1 MFVKICG
8 LLTPEHVDAAIEAGA
23 DAVGF
28 VLAPDSPRSVTAE
41 EARALVDHVNSRVM
55 TVGVFRDETVDEIE
69 QLAHATGVAAIQ
81 VHGHRSRAEISK
93 LAMWDRV
100 LIRAVAYDDPSLQ
113 EGSYG
118 EDHLL
123 IDAPRPGSGE
133 PWDYSAVA
141 SVSGPGMDGSELDGR
156 WLLAGGLTP
165 SNVAAAIADAQP
177 WGVDVSSGVETAPG
191 QKSSE
196 LIRTFVAAAKP

>member
-8 LLTPEHVDAAIEAGA
+8 LRTPEHVQSAIDAGA

-28 VLAPDSPRSVTAE
+28 VLTPDSPRHIAADAAKS
-41 EARALVDHVNSRVM
+41 LVDVVDGRVM

-69 QLAHATGVAAIQ
+69 QLAAASGVSAIQ
-81 VHGHRSRAEISK
+81 VHGTRSRAEISK
-93 LAMWDRV
+93 LAQWSRV
-100 LIRAVAYDDPSLQ
+100 LIRAVSFDDPSLQ

-133 PWDYSAVA
+133 AWDYAAMA
-141 SVSGPGMDGSELDGR
+141 SVSGPGMQGSGLESR

-165 SNVAAAIADAQP
+165 SNVVEAIAAAQP

-191 QKSSE
+191 EKSSE
-196 LIRTFVAAAKP
+196 LIRAFVAAAKG